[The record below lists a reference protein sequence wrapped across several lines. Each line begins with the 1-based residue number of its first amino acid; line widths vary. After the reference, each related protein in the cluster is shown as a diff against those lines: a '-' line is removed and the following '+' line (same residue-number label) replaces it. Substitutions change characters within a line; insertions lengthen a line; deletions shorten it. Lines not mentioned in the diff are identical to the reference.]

1 MKLIK
6 AGTSKLNASGL
17 IARAEFVEGKMTGNP
32 NFSTPNPAIADVTA
46 AREALVLAVAQAT
59 SRATADI
66 AVRNEFSAVLRTL
79 LVNLARYVNNVAGG
93 DVDKAVSSGFEL
105 AATPEPSTHLAAP
118 QKLNAR
124 VSAFEG
130 CVDLSWKPVDDA
142 RMYHVYVCDGDIE
155 DPSKWKMVTVSS
167 RTRTRVS
174 GLLPG
179 KFYSFRVTAL
189 GRIGEGPASDI
200 VSGRAA

>member
-1 MKLIK
+1 
-6 AGTSKLNASGL
+6 
-17 IARAEFVEGKMTGNP
+17 
-32 NFSTPNPAIADVTA
+32 
-46 AREALVLAVAQAT
+46 
-59 SRATADI
+59 
-66 AVRNEFSAVLRTL
+66 
-79 LVNLARYVNNVAGG
+79 
-93 DVDKAVSSGFEL
+93 
-105 AATPEPSTHLAAP
+105 
-118 QKLNAR
+118 
-124 VSAFEG
+124 
-130 CVDLSWKPVDDA
+130 
-142 RMYHVYVCDGDIE
+142 MYHVYVCDGDIE